1 MAEVFPWE
9 LSGWRIFYTNFE
21 KLAFL
26 PLVVGS
32 IWQMDLEKL
41 SEHTQTK

>member
-41 SEHTQTK
+41 SERTQTK

>member
-1 MAEVFPWE
+1 MVEVFPWE

-21 KLAFL
+21 KLAFS
-26 PLVVGS
+26 PLVAGS

-41 SEHTQTK
+41 SECTQLK